1 MITLSTLNTLNT
13 LNTMSTLNNI
23 ILLMKSRIIILI
35 LLILS
40 QLKLNAQATSEPLP
54 AQVGV
59 IDEHISKMRIYSRRR
74 RYPDG
79 TTVINR
85 KLRFN
90 NSITPQGMA
99 IYGGKLYQFRNGG
112 YCQVVDIAT
121 MRQVESFHIPMS
133 EAPAYANAMHLGA
146 VAFSNEYSGEPG
158 YTKKE
163 GGLPYLYVMLGDK
176 RLSENEKYGTVAVI
190 DISHNYNML
199 TNTMKGKGEQ
209 LRTCRLVR
217 YFRLKMGGM
226 ILPNF
231 IAAFDFDNGK
241 GWVFGYDEEKS
252 SGATAKQTVDFIV
265 REFRFPQSGNGDVT
279 DSIRYDSERFTVTA
293 RCGNL
298 QDCVFHEGMIYLSC
312 GGSESKQNPMDAHI
326 AIYDPKLRAITSKHN
341 SGTKHESEGID
352 IHDGYIYQTF
362 NLGRS
367 DIRICKI
374 PLCSF

>member
-1 MITLSTLNTLNT
+1 MRYT
-13 LNTMSTLNNI
+13 NI
-23 ILLMKSRIIILI
+23 ILF
-35 LLILS
+35 LLIFMQS
-40 QLKLNAQATSEPLP
+40 SLNAQQTPDPLP

-59 IDEHISKMRIYSRRR
+59 IDEHISKTKIYSRRR

-79 TTVINR
+79 TTAINR

-121 MRQVESFHIPMS
+121 MRQVESFYIPMS

-146 VAFSNEYSGEPG
+146 VAFSNEYSDEPG
-158 YTKKE
+158 YTKEE
-163 GGLPYLYVMLGDK
+163 GGLPYLYVMLGDDRVFDK
-176 RLSENEKYGTVAVI
+176 EKYGTVAVI
-190 DISHNYNML
+190 DINHNYDML
-199 TNTMKGKGEQ
+199 TGIMTGKRGE
-209 LRTCRLVR
+209 LRTSRLVR
-217 YFRLKMGGM
+217 YFRLKMGGL

-279 DSIRYDSERFTVTA
+279 DSLHYDSDRFTIHA

-298 QDCVFHEGMIYLSC
+298 QDCIFHDGMIYLSC
-312 GGSESKQNPMDAHI
+312 GGSGSKKNPMDAHI
-326 AIYDPKLRAITSKHN
+326 AIYDPKLRSITSRHN

-352 IHDGYIYQTF
+352 IHDRHIYQTF

-367 DIRICKI
+367 DIRICRI
-374 PLCSF
+374 PLNTVSSAEQDGTPDRR

>member
-1 MITLSTLNTLNT
+1 MAFRL
-13 LNTMSTLNNI
+13 I
-23 ILLMKSRIIILI
+23 ILF
-35 LLILS
+35 LLIFVQS
-40 QLKLNAQATSEPLP
+40 SLNAQTKAEPLP

-59 IDEHISKMRIYSRRR
+59 IDEHISKTKIYSRRR

-79 TTVINR
+79 KTVINR

-99 IYGGKLYQFRNGG
+99 IYGGRLYQFRNGG

-121 MRQVESFHIPMS
+121 MRQVESFYIPMS

-146 VAFSNEYSGEPG
+146 VAFSSEYSDEPG
-158 YTKKE
+158 FTKEE
-163 GGLPYLYVMLGDK
+163 GGLPYLYVMLGDT
-176 RLSENEKYGTVAVI
+176 RLSDNEKYGTVAVV
-190 DISHNYNML
+190 DINHNYNMQ
-199 TNTMKGKGEQ
+199 TNRMTGKGEQ
-209 LRTCRLVR
+209 LRTCRLIR
-217 YFRLKMGGM
+217 YFRLKMGGL
-226 ILPNF
+226 IFPNF

-265 REFRFPQSGNGDVT
+265 REFRFPQSGEGDVT
-279 DSIRYDSERFTVTA
+279 DSIRYDSGRFTVAA

-298 QDCVFHEGMIYLSC
+298 QDCVFHDGLIYLSC

-326 AIYDPKLRAITSKHN
+326 AIYDPTLRAITIRHN

-352 IHDGYIYQTF
+352 IHDGHIYQTF
-362 NLGRS
+362 QIDRS
-367 DIRICKI
+367 DIRICRT
-374 PLCSF
+374 PLKGTSIN

>member
-1 MITLSTLNTLNT
+1 MEFRFT
-13 LNTMSTLNNI
+13 
-23 ILLMKSRIIILI
+23 ILF
-35 LLILS
+35 LLIFMQS
-40 QLKLNAQATSEPLP
+40 NLNAQPTPEPLP

-59 IDEHISKMRIYSRRR
+59 INEHISKRKIYSRRR

-79 TTVINR
+79 KTVINR

-99 IYGGKLYQFRNGG
+99 IHDGRLYQFRNGG
-112 YCQVVDIAT
+112 YCQVVDLAT
-121 MRQVESFHIPMS
+121 MRQVKSIYIPMS

-163 GGLPYLYVMLGDK
+163 GGLPYLYVMLGDTH
-176 RLSENEKYGTVAVI
+176 LSENEKYGTVAVI
-190 DISHNYNML
+190 DINHNYDML
-199 TNTMKGKGEQ
+199 NGIITGKRGK

-279 DSIRYDSERFTVTA
+279 DSIHYDGERFSIHA

-298 QDCVFHEGMIYLSC
+298 QDCIFHDGLIYLSC
-312 GGSESKQNPMDAHI
+312 GGSGSKKNPMDAHI
-326 AIYDPKLRAITSKHN
+326 AVYDPTRKAITGKHN

-352 IHDGYIYQTF
+352 IHDGHIYQTF

-367 DIRICKI
+367 DIRICQI
-374 PLCSF
+374 PLSAF